1 MTIHDFFFKPPPKIF
16 QIHQTNKLTLEKIV
30 QITYTKQKIP
40 DEFNLFCSQVSGWHL
55 MNMVDAIKAD
65 RDLVLLS
72 ARPWVFS
79 HVKVMGET
87 SPWKL
92 KLHLETWKFA
102 EIISGQ
108 PDFFSACLIDV
119 FLDFRKMSKII
130 C

>member
-72 ARPWVFS
+72 ARPWVFFPRKS
-79 HVKVMGET
+79 HGRNFSLKVET
-87 SPWKL
+87 PFGN
-92 KLHLETWKFA
+92 LE
-102 EIISGQ
+102 
-108 PDFFSACLIDV
+108 
-119 FLDFRKMSKII
+119 I